1 MTISNF
7 KVTPGIIVPGESMHV
22 EFTIKVTSSDD
33 VNGLHIYGGNASNY
47 MVYMDDDWTLAAGKS
62 KTVSFDKALPKD
74 LYYVSQNIG
83 DKRTLIDPKWAIVL
97 GSFGSRYEISNPVTY
112 LNMRYLPTIAEFSM
126 ERASNGV
133 ANDEGENLL
142 TSLRLSIADGADA
155 SDMHLKLY
163 YAQNA
168 VPTAASPC
176 IELTKYIPSLL
187 TGVKNSTSLVP
198 GTFPNGNDWNFMLVF
213 GDDYETT
220 TAKFSLSRSFANIH
234 MSGCKTGG
242 ICCGGFSSA
251 TEGNPKFES
260 YYPIFAYGGIEPIE
274 TIYPSLSSGISTPG
288 DYGGNLVFRR
298 IGKLVIISGSIKLTS
313 AASSKVICNL
323 PANCIPAN
331 SHYYIGA
338 MTGSQIARLA
348 VYGSAEGVTSPNT
361 LTLDW
366 VKKMSST
373 SNVSST
379 QSWIDCSTV
388 YWVN

>member
-7 KVTPGIIVPGESMHV
+7 KVTPSVIAPGESMHV

-47 MVYMDDDWTLAAGKS
+47 MVYMDNDWTLAAGKS

-168 VPTAASPC
+168 VPTTASPC
-176 IELTKYIPSLL
+176 IDLTKHISSLL
-187 TGVKNSTSLVP
+187 TGVKNSNSLVP
-198 GTFPNGNDWNFMLVF
+198 GTFSNGNDWNFMLVF

-220 TAKFSLSRSFANIH
+220 TARFSLSRSFANVH

-348 VYGSAEGVTSPNT
+348 VYGSAEGVTNPNT